1 MVKTPVVV
9 RDDYTMYLE
18 FSYGLLWFH
27 TDVRKWSSNI
37 KKKFLE
43 DLNLLQYLVGNPLV
57 ALVEE
62 DNTKLAKFGKS
73 TGWKIEQPLRLDNG
87 QLGYIYSWS
96 KNHG

>member
-1 MVKTPVVV
+1 MIKTPVVV

-27 TDVRKWSSNI
+27 TDVRKWSS
-37 KKKFLE
+37 KVKVKFVEELG
-43 DLNLLQYLVGNPLV
+43 LLQYLVGTPLV

-62 DNTKLAKFGKS
+62 DNIKLAKFGKA
-73 TGWKIEQPLRLDNG
+73 TGWKIEQPIRLDNG